1 MKNVLALAASTAFA
15 ALALTGAAS
24 AAEPAVKG
32 RTPPAA
38 EPAPAAK
45 DHAIV
50 SPRDPASGLATGQ
63 RMHKPFRIASK
74 DGRQTYEV
82 TVDAAGAAQI
92 RLAAGADG
100 PAAGAVPDGK
110 LLLKG
115 GVEVTVKGGVVID
128 GVERI
133 GIAPLP
139 SP

>member
-1 MKNVLALAASTAFA
+1 MRNVLALTALT

-24 AAEPAVKG
+24 AAEPPVKG

-38 EPAPAAK
+38 EPAPAK

-50 SPRDPASGLATGQ
+50 SPRDPASGLPTGQ
-63 RMHKPFRIASK
+63 RMHKPFRIAAK
-74 DGRQTYEV
+74 DGKQFYEV
-82 TVDAAGAAQI
+82 TVDAAGVAQI

-100 PAAGAVPDGK
+100 PAAGPAPDGK

-128 GVERI
+128 GAERI

>member
-1 MKNVLALAASTAFA
+1 MKNVLALAALT
-15 ALALTGAAS
+15 ALALTGAAL
-24 AAEPAVKG
+24 AAEPPVKG

-38 EPAPAAK
+38 EPAPATK
-45 DHAIV
+45 DHTIV
-50 SPRDPASGLATGQ
+50 SPRDSASGLPTGK
-63 RMHKPFRIASK
+63 RAHKPIRIASK
-74 DGRQTYEV
+74 DGKQTYEV

-110 LLLKG
+110 LALNG
-115 GVEVTVKGGVVID
+115 GVEVTVKGGVVIE
-128 GVERI
+128 GAERI